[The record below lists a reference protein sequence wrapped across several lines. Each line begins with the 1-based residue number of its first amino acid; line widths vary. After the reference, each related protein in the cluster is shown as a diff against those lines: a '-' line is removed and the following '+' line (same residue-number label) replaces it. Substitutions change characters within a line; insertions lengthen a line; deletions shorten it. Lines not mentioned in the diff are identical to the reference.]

1 MCWRLI
7 PLTVS
12 VMGVM
17 LVSIPIVR
25 HALTKMGYG
34 KMSRQDLVQQW
45 RVLASNWIKESRG
58 PNPTRNGLLDKP
70 MLEAC
75 GDVSGL
81 RVLDCGCGEGR
92 FSRIMVSRGAKYVL
106 GLDSCEPMI
115 EAAREL
121 ESGVDEYRVADVQDL
136 GFIDNGTFDVIISY
150 LNQCD
155 LPDFASNTRE
165 VFRVLKPGGRFIIAN
180 LHPMR
185 SATGRWHKD
194 QTGRK
199 LHVILDR
206 YFDESERLWEI
217 WGEDLTNFHRSL
229 STYLNGFLDAG
240 FVIARVVEPSVALS
254 DLKQYPE
261 LEDELRV
268 PNFIIYVLD
277 KPTQA
282 G

>member
-1 MCWRLI
+1 M
-7 PLTVS
+7 VS
-12 VMGVM
+12 
-17 LVSIPIVR
+17 
-25 HALTKMGYG
+25 
-34 KMSRQDLVQQW
+34 QDLVQQW
-45 RVLASNWIKESRG
+45 RILSSNWIKESRG
-58 PNPTRNGLLDKP
+58 RNPTRNGLLDKP

-92 FSRIMVSRGAKYVL
+92 FSRIIVSRGAEYVL

-121 ESGVDEYRVADVQDL
+121 ESGLDEYRVADVQEM
-136 GFIDNGTFDVIISY
+136 GFIDDGTFDLAISY

-155 LPDFASNTRE
+155 LPDFAANTRE
-165 VFRVLKPGGRFIIAN
+165 VLRVLRPGGRFVIAN

-185 SATGRWHKD
+185 SATGGWHKD
-194 QTGRK
+194 EAGRK
-199 LHVILDR
+199 LHVVLDN
-206 YFDESERLWEI
+206 YFDESERYWQI

-229 STYLNGFLDAG
+229 STYLDGFLDAG
-240 FVIARVVEPSVALS
+240 FVITRLVEPTVARS

-277 KPTQA
+277 KPVLRIV
-282 G
+282 

>member
-1 MCWRLI
+1 MACQAH
-7 PLTVS
+7 PNQD
-12 VMGVM
+12 GVYEEM
-17 LVSIPIVR
+17 
-25 HALTKMGYG
+25 T
-34 KMSRQDLVQQW
+34 RQDLVQQW
-45 RVLASNWIKESRG
+45 RVLSPKWIKESRG
-58 PNPTRNGLLDKP
+58 RNPTRNGLLDKP

-81 RVLDCGCGEGR
+81 SLLDCGCGEGR
-92 FSRIMVSRGAKYVL
+92 FCRIMVNLGAKYVL

-115 EAAREL
+115 DAAREL
-121 ESGVDEYRVADVQDL
+121 ESGVDEYRVADVQEMD
-136 GFIDNGTFDVIISY
+136 FIDDGALDVVISY

-155 LPDFASNTRE
+155 LPDFAANTRE
-165 VFRVLKPGGRFIIAN
+165 VFRVLRPGGRFVIAN

-185 SATGRWHKD
+185 SATGGWHKD
-194 QTGRK
+194 PTGKK
-199 LHVILDR
+199 LHAILDS
-206 YFDESERLWEI
+206 YFDESERLWHM

-240 FVIARVVEPSVALS
+240 FVLARVVEPSVALS
-254 DLKQYPE
+254 DLEQNPE

-282 G
+282 D